1 MITAIVL
8 TAIIWVAF
16 AALMNREPSG
26 DYGINVI
33 PFFQFGIAFIAT
45 LFVWLIYFALT

>member
-16 AALMNREPSG
+16 FALMNREPSG
-26 DYGINVI
+26 DYGVNVI
-33 PFFQFGIAFIAT
+33 PIFQFGGALVAT
-45 LFVWLIYFALT
+45 LIVWLIYFAVT